1 MTVSDDVINWV
12 VEKGYDINFGAR
24 PLKRT
29 IQDEIETMVSRSII
43 ADEVKKKD
51 VIEIIVN
58 DKDELAI
65 KKVKEQKQLKD
76 NN

>member
-1 MTVSDDVINWV
+1 MRKFI
-12 VEKGYDINFGAR
+12 
-24 PLKRT
+24 KRT